1 MTIWVAIALAVLVT
15 VIAVLAGRGTIP
27 NNGLVGIRTPSI
39 QRTNQT
45 WAEAHRAATPPLL
58 GLSIAVVIVGA
69 VALVAT
75 SGSTDD
81 TANFI
86 GLGLLGLDVI
96 VIVAAAI
103 RANSVARRDVH

>member
-15 VIAVLAGRGTIP
+15 VITVLAGRGTIP
-27 NNGLVGIRTPSI
+27 NNGLVGIRTPSV

-45 WAEAHRAATPPLL
+45 WAEAHRAATPLLL
-58 GLSIAVVIVGA
+58 GLSIVVVVVGA
-69 VALVAT
+69 VALVTT
-75 SGSTDD
+75 SGRTDD

-96 VIVAAAI
+96 AIVAAAV
-103 RANSVARRDVH
+103 RANSVARRSLR